1 MALRGGTTSK
11 DSRRDIY
18 YPRSANFGL
27 LRNGAAAIY
36 TYKSEDILLE
46 NFLTFRKSFGINTIV
61 AAGRYSWQTTTSNI
75 VNNDAENFPDY
86 ILGTDAFQTAL
97 KVYNP
102 FTYKEK
108 RVLNSYFLRAGY
120 NFKEKCYLSFSGRVD
135 GSSVFSTNY
144 KYAFFLSVGASWRI
158 IEEDFMKTSSFSDL
172 KLRASYGLTG
182 NQAINPYGS
191 LSRLGSFNYL
201 SGNTQVSGTAPTTLG
216 NSDLKWERTLQN
228 NIGVDFA
235 LFADKLYGT
244 VDYYSKTT
252 KDLLQAFVIPP
263 SSGFTSITKNIRSI

>member
-1 MALRGGTTSK
+1 MS
-11 DSRRDIY
+11 
-18 YPRSANFGL
+18 
-27 LRNGAAAIY
+27 
-36 TYKSEDILLE
+36 
-46 NFLTFRKSFGINTIV
+46 
-61 AAGRYSWQTTTSNI
+61 
-75 VNNDAENFPDY
+75 
-86 ILGTDAFQTAL
+86 
-97 KVYNP
+97 
-102 FTYKEK
+102 YKEK

-120 NFKEKCYLSFSGRVD
+120 KYKEKYYLSFSGRVD
-135 GSSVFSTNY
+135 GSSVFSTNN
-144 KYAFFLSVGASWRI
+144 KYAFFPSVGASWRI

-191 LSRLGSFNYL
+191 LSRLGSFNYV

-216 NSDLKWERTLQN
+216 NSDLKWERTLQT